1 MDEMV
6 AVEALQEQLLNL
18 SKPLAALDLPLLDA
32 HGATLASDLLVDEI
46 PVIRSGQLIDST
58 QIALAASLG
67 LDRLPCRPHPRVVII
82 SAGDDLV
89 EPGSKLADAEDEFES
104 NSWFLTTFAREVGAH
119 AFRVHTIPET
129 AEQLK
134 LVIEDQLVRADLI
147 VISGESKDESFD
159 LITSVI
165 STLGE
170 IKIVT
175 PNLAESS
182 KHSFGLIGPDKTPVV
197 ALPGDPISAYISNEL
212 FIRPMIRNM
221 MGLYDIHRPITR
233 ATLTNDVASDSG
245 KHAFIRAILS
255 TDNPNRRLVTAL
267 PNQDDLIGLSDA
279 TGLIV
284 MSEEATSFKAGE
296 EVDVLMLERRFN

>member
-6 AVEALQEQLLNL
+6 TVGAFQEQLLNL

-32 HGATLASDLLVDEI
+32 HGATLASDLLVDEK

-89 EPGSKLADAEDEFES
+89 EPGSKLADADDEFES

-170 IKIVT
+170 IQIVT
-175 PNLAESS
+175 PKLAESS

-197 ALPGDPISAYISNEL
+197 VLPGDPISNFLSAEL
-212 FIRPMIRNM
+212 FIRPMITKM
-221 MGLYDIHRPITR
+221 
-233 ATLTNDVASDSG
+233 LTGVSTDKPNKKVKLTESVTSPSGVASYIRGELNADGQVSPLANQESLMTLSKANCLITLGENVEKLNSGDSVN
-245 KHAFIRAILS
+245 ILK
-255 TDNPNRRLVTAL
+255 L
-267 PNQDDLIGLSDA
+267 NQD
-279 TGLIV
+279 
-284 MSEEATSFKAGE
+284 
-296 EVDVLMLERRFN
+296 RR

>member
-147 VISGESKDESFD
+147 VISGESKDDSFD

-197 ALPGDPISAYISNEL
+197 VLPGDPISNFLSAEL
-212 FIRPMIRNM
+212 FIGPMIKKMLTGVNKESQSKKVK
-221 MGLYDIHRPITR
+221 LTKSIT
-233 ATLTNDVASDSG
+233 SPSG
-245 KHAFIRAILS
+245 KVSYIRGDLNADGQVSPLVEQESLITLS
-255 TDNPNRRLVTAL
+255 KANCLIRIGEKEEKLNSGDLVNIVKL
-267 PNQDDLIGLSDA
+267 NQD
-279 TGLIV
+279 
-284 MSEEATSFKAGE
+284 
-296 EVDVLMLERRFN
+296 RF

>member
-147 VISGESKDESFD
+147 VISGESKDDSFD

-197 ALPGDPISAYISNEL
+197 VLPGDLISNFLSAEL
-212 FIRPMIRNM
+212 FIGPMIKKMLTGVNKESQSKKVK
-221 MGLYDIHRPITR
+221 LTKSIT
-233 ATLTNDVASDSG
+233 SPSG
-245 KHAFIRAILS
+245 KVSYIRGDLNADGQVSPLVDQESLITLS
-255 TDNPNRRLVTAL
+255 KANCLIRIGEKEEKLNSGDLVNIVKL
-267 PNQDDLIGLSDA
+267 NQD
-279 TGLIV
+279 
-284 MSEEATSFKAGE
+284 
-296 EVDVLMLERRFN
+296 RF

>member
-6 AVEALQEQLLNL
+6 TVGAFQEQLLNL

-32 HGATLASDLLVDEI
+32 HGATLASDLLVDEK

-89 EPGSKLADAEDEFES
+89 EPGSKLADADDEFES

-147 VISGESKDESFD
+147 VISGERHDESFE
-159 LITSVI
+159 LITAVLKE
-165 STLGE
+165 LGE
-170 IKIVT
+170 ITTVRPKMS
-175 PNLAESS
+175 ESGL
-182 KHSFGLIGPDKTPVV
+182 HNFGLIGPDKTPVIT
-197 ALPGDPISAYISNEL
+197 LPGDPVVAGIAVEI
-212 FIRPMIRNM
+212 FVRPMIRKMAGAPNIFRNQ
-221 MGLYDIHRPITR
+221 LKAKLKSSIT
-233 ATLTNDVASDSG
+233 AVPGESS
-245 KHAFIRAILS
+245 FIRALLS
-255 TDNPNRRLVTAL
+255 SENGVIATPLQEQSDLVS
-267 PNQDDLIGLSDA
+267 LSDA
-279 TGLIV
+279 NAFIIV
-284 MSEEATSFKAGE
+284 PEKSGGFKVGE
-296 EVDVLMLERRFN
+296 VVDVMVLDRSSN

>member
-6 AVEALQEQLLNL
+6 TVGAFQEQLLNL
-18 SKPLAALDLPLLDA
+18 SKPLTALDLPLLDA
-32 HGATLASDLLVDEI
+32 HGATLASDLLVDEK

-89 EPGSKLADAEDEFES
+89 EPGSKLADADDEFES

-147 VISGESKDESFD
+147 VISGESKNESFD

-170 IKIVT
+170 IQIVT
-175 PNLAESS
+175 PKLAESS

-197 ALPGDPISAYISNEL
+197 VLPGDPISNFLSAEL
-212 FIRPMIRNM
+212 FIRPMITKMLTGVNTDKPNKKVKLTKSVTSPSGVVSYIRGELNADGQVSPLANQESLM
-221 MGLYDIHRPITR
+221 TLSKANCLIT
-233 ATLTNDVASDSG
+233 LGEKEEKLNSGDSVN
-245 KHAFIRAILS
+245 ILK
-255 TDNPNRRLVTAL
+255 L
-267 PNQDDLIGLSDA
+267 NQD
-279 TGLIV
+279 
-284 MSEEATSFKAGE
+284 
-296 EVDVLMLERRFN
+296 RR